1 MLTSWPLVGRSREL
15 ERLADVLAGGEH
27 FAVVLA
33 GRAGVGKTRLASE
46 WLAVAEARGR
56 ATARVKGGQ
65 SARALPFGAL
75 APLLPGAQGPSVE
88 PADMLSRAT
97 KDIV

>member
-1 MLTSWPLVGRSREL
+1 MLASWPLVGRSREL
-15 ERLADVLAGGEH
+15 ERMADVLADGER

-56 ATARVKGGQ
+56 ATARV
-65 SARALPFGAL
+65 
-75 APLLPGAQGPSVE
+75 
-88 PADMLSRAT
+88 
-97 KDIV
+97 